1 MIGNPW
7 RQFQTLLPYARTTIA
22 LVQAINTDGTTTVE
36 YPNGQ
41 QLVVRGQGVDVG
53 AYAFV
58 KDGEL
63 RGEASASATPLDLEV

>member
-1 MIGNPW
+1 MSNPW
-7 RQFQTLLPYARTTIA
+7 REFLELLPNARTTIA
-22 LVQAINTDGTTTVE
+22 QVVAVNADGTTTVQ
-36 YPNGQ
+36 YPTGQ
-41 QLVVRGQGVDVG
+41 QLVVRGQGVDVD